1 MLIIELDDKKENEI
15 KDIFIKWFYRKDNFQ
30 KFLKILKED
39 KELKNIIFNETIQ
52 EKLNLK
58 DDVVKEIN
66 EDLCK
71 ESKIEEIRNMKEI
84 KKILEEFF
92 FSKFS
97 YDIKSQKYT
106 SKYAKE
112 TLGLLS
118 EETIDY
124 FYKKYEN
131 FRNSQGAKIAKA
143 LNIGVCPYC
152 NRNFIDI
159 YSKNEKLYFKGEL
172 DHYYPKSKY
181 PHLALCL
188 FNMIPVCK
196 TCNHEKNDINNK
208 QGLYPYRN
216 KGEDYCN
223 FELSWLTEDDKYDI
237 TYQNE
242 ILKEKQYDFTYLM
255 GISDNFKIELKSK
268 DIEHKEVVSY
278 TEELFNLNKKY
289 NNINSKAY
297 VKNLLRKRYM
307 FNESYLESISETFNK
322 IFKSHK
328 EVKQVLFS
336 IDLEEPNFNERPFSK
351 LTYDILKELGYNNEE
366 D

>member
-39 KELKNIIFNETIQ
+39 KELKNIIFNEIIQ
-52 EKLNLK
+52 EKLNL
-58 DDVVKEIN
+58 DDNVMKEIN

-71 ESKIEEIRNMKEI
+71 ESKIEEIRNVKEI

-106 SKYAKE
+106 SKYVKE

-143 LNIGVCPYC
+143 LDIGVCPYC
-152 NRNFIDI
+152 NRNYIDI
-159 YSKNEKLYFKGEL
+159 YSKNKKLYFKGEL

-181 PHLALCL
+181 PHLALSL

-223 FELSWLTEDDKYDI
+223 FELSWLTENDKYDI

-268 DIEHKEVVSY
+268 DIEHKEIISY

-297 VKNLLRKRYM
+297 VKNLLRKRYI
-307 FNESYLESISETFNK
+307 FNESYLESISETFELP
-322 IFKSHK
+322 K
-328 EVKQVLFS
+328 EAKQVLFS

-351 LTYDILKELGYNNEE
+351 LTYDILKKFEYNNEE

>member
-1 MLIIELDDKKENEI
+1 MLIIELDDKKENEM
-15 KDIFIKWFYRKDNFQ
+15 KNIFRKWFYKEDKLKDFS
-30 KFLKILKED
+30 KVVKED

-52 EKLNLK
+52 EELKLKKKTVDDYCKMIEKINIDSTQK
-58 DDVVKEIN
+58 DE
-66 EDLCK
+66 
-71 ESKIEEIRNMKEI
+71 IEECKN
-84 KKILEEFF
+84 ILEDFF

-106 SKYAKE
+106 SKYVKE
-112 TLGLLS
+112 TSKLLS
-118 EETIDY
+118 EEAIKY
-124 FYKKYEN
+124 FYKNYRD
-131 FRNSQGAKIAKA
+131 FRRDEGANMVKA
-143 LNIGVCPYC
+143 LDIGVCPYC
-152 NRNFIDI
+152 NRNYIDI
-159 YSKNEKLYFKGEL
+159 YSKNKKLYFKGEL

-181 PHLALCL
+181 PHLALSL

-223 FELSWLTEDDKYDI
+223 FELSWLTENDKYDI

-268 DIEHKEVVSY
+268 DIEHKEIISY

-297 VKNLLRKRYM
+297 VKNLLRKRYI
-307 FNESYLESISETFNK
+307 FNESYLESISETFELP
-322 IFKSHK
+322 K
-328 EVKQVLFS
+328 EAKQVLFS
-336 IDLEEPNFNERPFSK
+336 IDLEKPNFNERPFSK
-351 LTYDILKELGYNNEE
+351 LTYDILKELEYNNEE